1 LQTNLLKTR
10 MNLLSFR
17 KNGHIGRVKN
27 QNPKNPKR
35 KTLGTQT
42 LINPNPK
49 PQTLKT
55 PNTKNPKPKTLKYK
69 P

>member
-1 LQTNLLKTR
+1 MLGSLLEERFEDADESSKLPEEYSYRKSKKTKT
-10 MNLLSFR
+10 L
-17 KNGHIGRVKN
+17 
-27 QNPKNPKR
+27 KNPKR

-55 PNTKNPKPKTLKYK
+55 PNPKP
-69 P
+69 

>member
-1 LQTNLLKTR
+1 MLGWLLDERFEDVDEFSK
-10 MNLLSFR
+10 LPEECSYR
-17 KNGHIGRVKN
+17 KSKKN

-49 PQTLKT
+49 PQTLK
-55 PNTKNPKPKTLKYK
+55 PPNPKP
-69 P
+69 